1 MTANTSAEALIARCS
16 AIGDGTGQGVD
27 WVAATRKDSPRLD
40 RDAAALTE
48 RLRRGKVLAR
58 RLKGA
63 AARPMA
69 VGFFGLSQAGKSY
82 LISALARS
90 AAGSLETVMD
100 GQRLNFIAHINPPG
114 GGKEAT
120 GIVTRF
126 TRQSRTTVAGF
137 PVRLDLLSEP
147 DLLKIIGNSFF
158 MDFDHQKAM
167 LAPKAEEMQAT
178 LTDLARR
185 LLPSPTPGMEPEDV
199 VDVMD
204 YFLRRFPIPMQAY
217 QGSFWPKAMELAPR
231 LAPADRAT
239 LFGLLW
245 GNIPELTAV
254 YLRLRDALHAVS
266 HAATVLAELGALV
279 RPDGGGLS
287 QADSIMN
294 VDMLSRLGRDDA
306 DQVRL
311 VPLTADGTPGPAVTL
326 ARSLLATLSREMTFE
341 LADPP
346 MAPML
351 EQVDLLDFPG
361 YRGRLKVTNLQEVAE
376 KLEGRDPVAELIL
389 RGKVA
394 YLFER
399 YTDDQEMNVLVMCTP
414 CHKQSD
420 VNDLGPAL
428 ESWINSTQGATPE
441 ERARRRAGLV
451 WAITM
456 FDQRLAPRPDETL
469 DLIRSSWHGMMRL
482 TLREKFEQ
490 FDWLDKWAPG
500 QSFNNLFL
508 VRKPGM
514 AAGVIATDDRGRE
527 TEIVANQQV
536 RMGQMRDTFVADDSV
551 NRHFSDPAAAWDGM
565 MAMDDGGMGRLTAY
579 LEQVARRE
587 LKLERINEQVT
598 HLQASLTD
606 SSLGSYYRADGADAV
621 AQKQQVAQ
629 AVSAAVAARIG
640 LFAELLTLLHLPSRT
655 IRDLYTKAEA
665 EADAPPASSPTAKD
679 AAPAAPAFD
688 GGGASFLSLDLS
700 GFGQEAV
707 IAPPPETA
715 TVSGSRASRF
725 AEAVIS
731 GWLRHLRSMPED
743 PTLHRYLGLDEATLQ
758 AITDEL
764 VTGALRLRLEERL
777 SERLSEA
784 EDRAGATR
792 SDLLGRQV
800 AVVSTMLN
808 GFVDMLGQD
817 VLPLD
822 RRPASS
828 RLAGRKLFQ
837 PPPPLIGNGQGQ
849 TLPTLDERPLNY
861 SAVYILDWLDA
872 FTSLATGNAGHAAGS
887 ELTPEQNQRL
897 GQILEL
903 IRHHAA

>member
-1 MTANTSAEALIARCS
+1 MTGSVSADALVGRCA
-16 AIGDGTGQGVD
+16 AIVDGTGQGVD
-27 WVAATRKDSPRLD
+27 WIAATKADSPRLE
-40 RDAAALTE
+40 RDAAGLVE

-58 RLKGA
+58 RLQGA
-63 AARPMA
+63 ASRPMA

-90 AAGSLETVMD
+90 ENGSLETMMD

-126 TRQSRTTVAGF
+126 TRQNRSKVSGF

-158 MDFDHQKAM
+158 MDFDHQKAA
-167 LAPKAEEMQAT
+167 LAPKADEMQAV
-178 LTDLARR
+178 LADLARR
-185 LLPSPTPGMEPEDV
+185 VLPTSTPGMEPEDV

-217 QGSFWPKAMELAPR
+217 QATFWPKAMDLAPR
-231 LAPADRAT
+231 LSPQDRAT

-245 GNIPELTAV
+245 GGIAELTAA
-254 YLRLRDALHAVS
+254 YLRLRDGLQRVG

-306 DQVRL
+306 DQVSL
-311 VPLTADGTPGPAVTL
+311 VPLTGPDGGPGTPVTL
-326 ARSLLATLSREMTFE
+326 PRSLLAALSREMTFE

-351 EQVDLLDFPG
+351 DQVDLLDFPG
-361 YRGRLKVTNLQEVAE
+361 YRGRLKVTSLKEVAE

-428 ESWINSTQGATPE
+428 ESWINSTQGPTPE
-441 ERARRRAGLV
+441 ERARRLPGLV

-456 FDQRLAPRPDETL
+456 FDVRLAPRPDETL
-469 DLIRSSWHGMMRL
+469 DLIRSGWHGMMRL

-514 AAGVIATDDRGRE
+514 AAGVIGTDSSGRE
-527 TEIVANQQV
+527 VEIVSNQQT
-536 RMGQMRDTFVADDSV
+536 RMGQMRDTFVGDDSV
-551 NRHFSDPAAAWDGM
+551 NRHFSDPAAAWDAM
-565 MAMDDGGMGRLTAY
+565 MALDDGGMGRLTGY
-579 LEQVARRE
+579 LQQVARRE
-587 LKLERINEQVT
+587 LKLERINEQVS
-598 HLQASLTD
+598 HLQSSLTE
-606 SSLGSYYRADGADAV
+606 SALGSYYRADGADAV

-629 AVSAAVAARIG
+629 TVTAALAARAA
-640 LFAELLTLLHLPSRT
+640 LFAELLAALHLPGRT
-655 IRDLYTKAEA
+655 IRDLYSKAEA
-665 EADAPPASSPTAKD
+665 EADSPPPPVAGKATDGP
-679 AAPAAPAFD
+679 APAPF
-688 GGGASFLSLDLS
+688 GGASFLSLDLS
-700 GFGQEAV
+700 GFGTEAV
-707 IAPPPETA
+707 LSPPPEEVSTA
-715 TVSGSRASRF
+715 GNRASRF
-725 AEAVIS
+725 AQAVMS

-743 PTLHRYLGLDEATLQ
+743 AALHRFLGLDEATLQ
-758 AITDEL
+758 AVTDEL
-764 VTGALRLRLEERL
+764 VTGALRLRLEDRL
-777 SERLSEA
+777 TALLAEA

-792 SDLLGRQV
+792 SDLIGRQV
-800 AVVSTMLN
+800 AVVSTVLN
-808 GFVDMLGQD
+808 GFIDTLGQD

-822 RRPASS
+822 KRPASS

-837 PPPPLIGNGQGQ
+837 PPPSLGQS
-849 TLPTLDERPLNY
+849 LPVLGPQPMNY
-861 SAVYILDWLDA
+861 PALYILDWLDA
-872 FTSLATGNAGHAAGS
+872 FTSLAMGNAGHAAGS